1 MVAYGEIGGADYY
14 VGLQTN
20 LVDTGNRGLIFS
32 RWGDNK
38 ASHGRAANG
47 GRIAT
52 GYENGTFIS
61 ARVDHEWT
69 TGDYSIVISQD
80 GTDDHG
86 MWYKAVLK
94 TSPNS
99 GINIGHLR
107 FPFKDGFA
115 HLTGST
121 YSTIEIYG
129 ESHIPITGAQV
140 ARQHRTAG
148 GAPPASRPF
157 TAAPVER
164 TPTGRPTPT
173 PTPTTRTGERSS
185 EPAETRPETTSRQH
199 TP

>member
-20 LVDTGNRGLIFS
+20 LVDNGNRGLIFS

-80 GTDDHG
+80 GADDHG

-99 GINIGHLR
+99 GLNIGHLR
-107 FPFKDGFA
+107 FPFKDGLA
-115 HLTGST
+115 HMTGST
-121 YSTIEIYG
+121 YSTIEICG
-129 ESHIPITGAQV
+129 ESTSPSLVPKWHVSIELPEGA
-140 ARQHRTAG
+140 R
-148 GAPPASRPF
+148 GALSI
-157 TAAPVER
+157 
-164 TPTGRPTPT
+164 
-173 PTPTTRTGERSS
+173 SL
-185 EPAETRPETTSRQH
+185 
-199 TP
+199 